1 MLRLLFVCN
10 DFDYFM
16 RHWYDRAYQ
25 AALGR
30 YEVAVAVPLPG
41 GNTSLPLEDTPFQ
54 WFGFEMK
61 RQSINPFKELRSVW
75 LLRRILC
82 NFSPNLIH
90 SCTVKPN
97 IYVSLASLGKTIP
110 QVMSVTG
117 LGTMFNQ
124 HGKKYRLVQ
133 SLILKTYAL
142 LTKGSNTWLM
152 FENEDDRRLFLR
164 WGAGSKK
171 RNILVRGAGV
181 NVNLFT
187 PKENANDPCPL
198 IVFAARMLWDKG
210 AGDFVAAAEKLS
222 AAKIEARFALVG
234 GTDTASRGA
243 VPESQL
249 KEWHNKGVVEWW
261 GYCANMEEI
270 LNQAHVVC
278 LPTCY
283 REGVPRVLIEAAAC
297 GRPLVATD
305 TPGCRDIVHDKE
317 NGFLVQCHDVSALA
331 SALKR
336 LILDGN
342 LRRKFGRE
350 SRRIA
355 EADYT
360 REIVIEHTLDVYNR
374 ALQCHGL

>member
-16 RHWYDRAYQ
+16 LHWYDRAYQ
-25 AALGR
+25 ASLGR
-30 YEVAVAVPLPG
+30 YEVAVAVPLPR
-41 GNTSLPLEDTPFQ
+41 GNTPLSLHDAPFQ
-54 WFGFEMK
+54 WFGFKMK
-61 RQSINPFKELRSVW
+61 RQTINPFKELRSVR
-75 LLRRILC
+75 LLRRIIC
-82 NFSPNLIH
+82 NFSPSLIH

-97 IYVSLASLGKTIP
+97 IYVSLASLGMAIP

-117 LGTMFNQ
+117 LGTMFNR
-124 HGKKYRLVQ
+124 HGIKYRLVQ

-142 LTKGSNTWLM
+142 LANGSKTWLM
-152 FENEDDRRLFLR
+152 FENEDDRCLFLR
-164 WGAGSKK
+164 WGVGSKK

-181 NVNLFT
+181 DVSLFK
-187 PKENANDPCPL
+187 PGENGNDPCPL
-198 IVFAARMLWDKG
+198 IIFAARMLWDKG
-210 AGDFVAAAEKLS
+210 PGDFVAAAAKIS

-249 KEWHNKGVVEWW
+249 REWHNNGVVEWW
-261 GYCANMEEI
+261 GYCSNMEEI

-305 TPGCRDIVHDKE
+305 TPGCRDIVHDKK
-317 NGFLVQCHDVSALA
+317 NGFLIQCHDVSALT
-331 SALKR
+331 SVLKR
-336 LILDGN
+336 LIKDGD
-342 LRRKFGRE
+342 LRRKFGHE

-360 REIVIEHTLDVYNR
+360 REIVIEHTFDVYNR
-374 ALQCHGL
+374 ALQSHGR